1 VDGCIH
7 SGTVSRE
14 TLSAI
19 GVTVVV
25 VPGGFGGVLNGEKR
39 KREGNGRVDQIAT
52 WAIGIYSHDG
62 MVDREGRDIKFTA
75 M

>member
-25 VPGGFGGVLNGEKR
+25 VPGGFRGVLNGEKKGKER
-39 KREGNGRVDQIAT
+39 VMEGL
-52 WAIGIYSHDG
+52 
-62 MVDREGRDIKFTA
+62 IKLGPSNWDLGYWHLFQ
-75 M
+75 

>member
-1 VDGCIH
+1 VDGCIY

-25 VPGGFGGVLNGEKR
+25 VPGGFRVLNGEKKE
-39 KREGNGRVDQIAT
+39 KRG
-52 WAIGIYSHDG
+52 
-62 MVDREGRDIKFTA
+62 
-75 M
+75 